1 MRGTEGCG
9 TSDLDVTVTHRGR
22 FAPSPTGRLH
32 LGNAWAA
39 VLGWLWA
46 RSQGG
51 EFLLRVEDLDTARA
65 RPELT
70 NTLLADLGWLGLTFD
85 GAPVFQSRRPEL
97 YWAAFDRLRASGRVY
112 PCFCTRGEIVRAVSA
127 PHGPADEGPRY
138 PGTCLVLS
146 AEQSAERA
154 RTRPPAWRFHPREGL
169 IEVNDLLHGTF
180 VQDVAEEVGD
190 FVVLRNDGVPSYQLA
205 VVVDDA
211 EMGVTHVLR
220 GDDLLGSTPR
230 QMQLCETLGL
240 PVPGY
245 AHVPLLLGP
254 DGKRLAKRAGTPSLA
269 DLRERGV
276 APERL
281 VGLLAG
287 WAGLGDGRPLALR
300 ALVSRFVLDRLPRTP
315 VAVDPAQVN
324 GTLFGRNPR

>member
-1 MRGTEGCG
+1 MTA
-9 TSDLDVTVTHRGR
+9 LHRGR

-51 EFLLRVEDLDTARA
+51 EFLLRIEDLDSARS
-65 RPELT
+65 RPGLSDA
-70 NTLLADLGWLGLTFD
+70 LLADLAWFGLRFD
-85 GAPVFQSRRPEL
+85 GDPLFQSRRLEL
-97 YWAAFDRLRASGRVY
+97 YHAAFDRLRATGRVY
-112 PCFCTRGEIVRAVSA
+112 PCFCTRTEIARAASA

-138 PGTCLVLS
+138 PGTCLTLS
-146 AEQSAERA
+146 SAQSTERA
-154 RTRPPAWRFHPREGL
+154 RTRPPAWRFRPREGL
-169 IEVNDLLHGTF
+169 TEVHDLLHGTF
-180 VQDVAEEVGD
+180 AQDVAQEVGD

-211 EMGVTHVLR
+211 ETGITHVLR

-230 QMQLCETLGL
+230 QVQLCEALGL
-240 PVPGY
+240 PVPVY

-269 DLRERGV
+269 DVRERGIE
-276 APERL
+276 AERL

-287 WAGLGDGRPLALR
+287 WAGLGDGHPVGLRDLIPRFALE
-300 ALVSRFVLDRLPRTP
+300 RLPRMP
-315 VAVDPAQVN
+315 ISVDLEQVN
-324 GTLFGRNPR
+324 AVLFAPGRP

>member
-1 MRGTEGCG
+1 VTE
-9 TSDLDVTVTHRGR
+9 THRGR

-51 EFLLRVEDLDTARA
+51 EFLLRIEDLDTARS

-70 NTLLADLGWLGLTFD
+70 DALLADLAWLGLDFD
-85 GAPVFQSRRPEL
+85 GAPVLQSRRLEL
-97 YWAAFDRLRASGRVY
+97 YRAALDRLRATGRVY
-112 PCFCTRGEIVRAVSA
+112 PCFCTRSEIARAVSA
-127 PHGPADEGPRY
+127 PHGPADDGPRY
-138 PGTCLVLS
+138 PGTCLALS
-146 AEQSAERA
+146 PEQVAERS
-154 RTRPPAWRFHPREGL
+154 RTRPPAWRFRPHEGPT
-169 IEVNDLLHGTF
+169 EVHDLLHGTF
-180 VQDVAEEVGD
+180 VQDVAREVGD

-211 EMGVTHVLR
+211 DTGITHVLR

-230 QMQLCETLGL
+230 QVQLCEALNL
-240 PVPGY
+240 PVPTY

-269 DLRERGV
+269 ELRERDI
-276 APERL
+276 AAERL

-287 WAGLGDGRPLALR
+287 WAGLADGYPVRLAQLP
-300 ALVSRFVLDRLPRTP
+300 SRFALERLPRTP
-315 VAVDPAQVN
+315 VTVDPEQVN
-324 GTLFGRNPR
+324 AVLFGPGPA

>member
-1 MRGTEGCG
+1 
-9 TSDLDVTVTHRGR
+9 VTVTHRGR

-51 EFLLRVEDLDTARA
+51 EFLLRIEDLDTARS

-70 NTLLADLGWLGLTFD
+70 DALLADLAWLGLHFD
-85 GAPVFQSRRPEL
+85 GPPVLQSRRLEL
-97 YWAAFDRLRASGRVY
+97 YRAALDRLRATGRVY
-112 PCFCTRGEIVRAVSA
+112 PCFCTRSEIARAVSA
-127 PHGPADEGPRY
+127 PHGPADDGPRY
-138 PGTCLVLS
+138 PGTCLALS
-146 AEQSAERA
+146 PEQIAERS
-154 RTRPPAWRFHPREGL
+154 RTRPPAWRFRPREGPT
-169 IEVNDLLHGTF
+169 EVHDVLHGTL
-180 VQDVAEEVGD
+180 VQDVAREVGD

-211 EMGVTHVLR
+211 DTGITHVLR

-230 QMQLCETLGL
+230 QVQLCEALSL
-240 PVPGY
+240 PVPTY

-269 DLRERGV
+269 ELRERGIV
-276 APERL
+276 PERL

-287 WAGLGDGRPLALR
+287 WAGLGGGHPVGLAELVPR
-300 ALVSRFVLDRLPRTP
+300 FALERLPRAA
-315 VAVDPAQVN
+315 VAVDPEHVH
-324 GTLFGRNPR
+324 TVLFGPDPA

>member
-1 MRGTEGCG
+1 MTA
-9 TSDLDVTVTHRGR
+9 THRGR

-51 EFLLRVEDLDTARA
+51 EFLLRIEDLDTARS
-65 RPELT
+65 RPALT
-70 NTLLADLGWLGLTFD
+70 DALLADLAWLGLGFD
-85 GAPVFQSRRPEL
+85 GDPIIQSRRLDL
-97 YWAAFDRLRASGRVY
+97 YRAALDRLRATGRVY
-112 PCFCTRGEIVRAVSA
+112 PCFCTRSEIARAVSA

-138 PGTCLVLS
+138 PGTCLPLS
-146 AEQSAERA
+146 PEQGAERA
-154 RTRPPAWRFHPREGL
+154 RTRPPAWRFRSREGL
-169 IEVNDLLHGTF
+169 TEVRDLLHGTF
-180 VQDVAEEVGD
+180 VQDVAGEVGD

-205 VVVDDA
+205 VIVDDA
-211 EMGVTHVLR
+211 DMGITHVLR

-230 QMQLCETLGL
+230 QVQLCQALGL
-240 PVPGY
+240 SIPVY

-269 DLRERGV
+269 ELRERGI

-281 VGLLAG
+281 VGLLAR
-287 WAGLGDGRPLALR
+287 WAGLGDGQPVGLLELVPRFALE
-300 ALVSRFVLDRLPRTP
+300 RLPRAP
-315 VAVDPAQVN
+315 IAVDPGEVN
-324 GTLFGRNPR
+324 ANLFRPGRA

>member
-1 MRGTEGCG
+1 MWHVWAH
-9 TSDLDVTVTHRGR
+9 VTATHRGR

-46 RSQGG
+46 RSEGG
-51 EFLLRVEDLDTARA
+51 EFLLRIEDLDTARS
-65 RPELT
+65 RLELT
-70 NTLLADLGWLGLTFD
+70 EGLLADLDWLGLTFD
-85 GAPVFQSRRPEL
+85 GPPVLQSRRLDL
-97 YWAAFDRLRASGRVY
+97 YRAAFERLRAAGKVY
-112 PCFCTRGEIVRAVSA
+112 PCHCTRSEIARAVAA

-138 PGTCLVLS
+138 PGTCLGLS
-146 AEQSAERA
+146 EAESAERS
-154 RTRPPAWRFHPREGL
+154 RTRLPAWRFRPRAGQT
-169 IEVNDLLHGTF
+169 EVRDLLHGSF
-180 VQDVAEEVGD
+180 AQDVAQDVGD

-211 EMGVTHVLR
+211 AMGITHVLR
-220 GDDLLGSTPR
+220 GDDLLASTPR
-230 QMQLCETLGL
+230 QMQLCEALGL
-240 PVPGY
+240 PVPVY

-269 DLRERGV
+269 ELRERRV

-287 WAGLGDGRPLALR
+287 WAGLGDRRPVSLE
-300 ALVSRFVLDRLPRTP
+300 ALVPRFALDRLPRAP
-315 VAVDPAQVN
+315 VPVDPSAVHEV
-324 GTLFGRNPR
+324 LFR

>member
-1 MRGTEGCG
+1 MTAI
-9 TSDLDVTVTHRGR
+9 HRGR

-39 VLGWLWA
+39 VLGWLWT

-51 EFLLRVEDLDTARA
+51 EFLLRIEDLDTARS

-70 NTLLADLGWLGLTFD
+70 DALLADLAWLGLGFD
-85 GAPVFQSRRPEL
+85 GAPLFQSRRLEL
-97 YWAAFDRLRASGRVY
+97 YHAAFDRLRATGRVY
-112 PCFCTRGEIVRAVSA
+112 PCFCTRSEIARAASA

-138 PGTCLVLS
+138 PGTCLALS
-146 AEQSAERA
+146 PAQSADRA
-154 RTRPPAWRFHPREGL
+154 RTRPPAWRFRPHEGL
-169 IEVNDLLHGTF
+169 TEVHDLLHGTF
-180 VQDVAEEVGD
+180 VQDVAREVGD

-211 EMGVTHVLR
+211 DTGITHVLR

-230 QMQLCETLGL
+230 QVQLCEALGL
-240 PVPGY
+240 PVPVY

-269 DLRERGV
+269 ELRERGIE
-276 APERL
+276 PERL
-281 VGLLAG
+281 IGLLAG
-287 WAGLGDGRPLALR
+287 WAGLGDGSPIGLRDLIPKFALGR
-300 ALVSRFVLDRLPRTP
+300 IPRTP
-315 VAVDPAQVN
+315 IAVDPEQVN
-324 GTLFGRNPR
+324 AVLFGPGRA

>member
-1 MRGTEGCG
+1 
-9 TSDLDVTVTHRGR
+9 VTAIHRGR

-51 EFLLRVEDLDTARA
+51 EFLLRIEDLDTARS
-65 RPELT
+65 RLELT
-70 NTLLADLGWLGLTFD
+70 DALLADLSWLGLGFD
-85 GAPVFQSRRPEL
+85 GDPLLQSRRLEL
-97 YWAAFDRLRASGRVY
+97 YRAAFERLRATGRVY
-112 PCFCTRGEIVRAVSA
+112 PCFCTRSEIARAASA

-138 PGTCLVLS
+138 PGTCLALS
-146 AEQSAERA
+146 AAETAERA
-154 RTRPPAWRFHPREGL
+154 RTRPPAWRFRPREGPT
-169 IEVNDLLHGTF
+169 EVQDLLHGTF
-180 VQDVAEEVGD
+180 VQDVAGEVGD

-211 EMGVTHVLR
+211 DTGITHVLR

-230 QMQLCETLGL
+230 QVQLCEALGL
-240 PVPGY
+240 PVPVY

-254 DGKRLAKRAGTPSLA
+254 DGKRLAKRAGTPSLG
-269 DLRERGV
+269 DLRERGIE
-276 APERL
+276 PERL

-287 WAGLGDGRPLALR
+287 WAGVGDGHPVGLRELTPRFALE
-300 ALVSRFVLDRLPRTP
+300 RLPRS
-315 VAVDPAQVN
+315 AISVDPAQVN
-324 GTLFGRNPR
+324 AILFRPGRA

>member
-1 MRGTEGCG
+1 
-9 TSDLDVTVTHRGR
+9 VTAIHRGR

-51 EFLLRVEDLDTARA
+51 EFLLRIEDLDAARS

-70 NTLLADLGWLGLTFD
+70 EALLTDLAWLGLGFD
-85 GAPVFQSRRPEL
+85 DAPLFQSRRLEL
-97 YWAAFDRLRASGRVY
+97 YHAAFDRLRATGRVY
-112 PCFCTRGEIVRAVSA
+112 PCFCTRSEIARAASA

-138 PGTCLVLS
+138 PGTCLALS
-146 AEQSAERA
+146 PAQAAERA
-154 RTRPPAWRFHPREGL
+154 RTRPPAWRFRPHDGPT
-169 IEVNDLLHGTF
+169 EVHDLLHGTF
-180 VQDVAEEVGD
+180 VQDVAREVGD

-211 EMGVTHVLR
+211 DSGITHVLR
-220 GDDLLGSTPR
+220 GDDLLDSTPR
-230 QMQLCETLGL
+230 QVQLCEALAL
-240 PVPGY
+240 PVPVY

-269 DLRERGV
+269 ALRERSIE
-276 APERL
+276 PERL
-281 VGLLAG
+281 IGLIAG
-287 WAGLGDGRPLALR
+287 WAGLGDGHPVGLRDLIPRFALE
-300 ALVSRFVLDRLPRTP
+300 RLPRAP
-315 VAVDPAQVN
+315 ISVDPEQVN
-324 GTLFGRNPR
+324 SVLFGPGRA

>member
-1 MRGTEGCG
+1 
-9 TSDLDVTVTHRGR
+9 VTAIHRGR

-46 RSQGG
+46 RSEGG
-51 EFLLRVEDLDTARA
+51 ELLLRIEDLDTARS

-70 NTLLADLGWLGLTFD
+70 HALLADLAWLGLQFD
-85 GAPVFQSRRPEL
+85 DAPLVQSRRLQL
-97 YWAAFDRLRASGRVY
+97 YRAAFDRLRATDRVY
-112 PCFCTRGEIVRAVSA
+112 PCFCTRSEIARAASA

-138 PGTCLVLS
+138 PGTCLGLS
-146 AEQSAERA
+146 PAESAERA
-154 RTRPPAWRFHPREGL
+154 RTRPPAWRFRPREGL
-169 IEVNDLLHGTF
+169 TEVHDLLHGKF
-180 VQDVAEEVGD
+180 VQDVARDVGD

-211 EMGVTHVLR
+211 DTGISHVLR

-230 QMQLCETLGL
+230 QVQLCDALGL
-240 PVPGY
+240 AVPVY

-269 DLRERGV
+269 ELRERGIQ
-276 APERL
+276 PERL
-281 VGLLAG
+281 IGLLAG
-287 WAGLGDGRPLALR
+287 WAGLGDSHPVGLRDLIPRFALEQ
-300 ALVSRFVLDRLPRTP
+300 LPRTP
-315 VAVDPAQVN
+315 VSVDPAHVN
-324 GTLFGRNPR
+324 AALFGPGRT

>member
-1 MRGTEGCG
+1 
-9 TSDLDVTVTHRGR
+9 VTAIHHGR

-51 EFLLRVEDLDTARA
+51 EFLLRIEDLDAARS

-70 NTLLADLGWLGLTFD
+70 EALLADLTWLGFGFD
-85 GAPVFQSRRPEL
+85 GEPVFQSRRLSL
-97 YWAAFDRLRASGRVY
+97 YRTAFERLRATGRVY
-112 PCFCTRGEIVRAVSA
+112 PCFCTRSEIARAVSA

-138 PGTCLVLS
+138 PGTCLALS
-146 AEQSAERA
+146 PEQSAERI
-154 RTRPPAWRFHPREGL
+154 RTRAPAWRFRPREGL
-169 IEVNDLLHGTF
+169 TEVRDLLHGAF
-180 VQDVAEEVGD
+180 VQDVAREVGD

-211 EMGVTHVLR
+211 DTGITHVLR

-230 QMQLCETLGL
+230 QIQLCEALGL
-240 PVPGY
+240 PVPVY

-269 DLRERGV
+269 DLRDRGV
-276 APERL
+276 PPERL

-287 WAGLGDGRPLALR
+287 WAGLGDGHPVGLR
-300 ALVSRFVLDRLPRTP
+300 DLIPRFALDRLPRAP
-315 VAVDPAQVN
+315 IAVDPGQVN
-324 GTLFGRNPR
+324 ALLFRPGRA